1 LSESTPDPKAPPKA
15 TPAVAFCFLANSLLE
30 RETWARERLEP
41 FAGQGFEV
49 RLPLVRPFSLVVAA
63 DGRLE
68 PVAAAAAAIVTPG
81 GISGDSALADELRYL
96 RRHLRPDVEEEL
108 SRFVGDVAAHR
119 LVGTARSFMQ
129 WQLDALAR
137 LGEAV
142 ADYAVNERRAL
153 VRRAELAE
161 LAERI
166 EALNRAIARL
176 EERL

>member
-1 LSESTPDPKAPPKA
+1 MSESNAPSKA
-15 TPAVAFCFLANSLLE
+15 TPAVAFCFLANAVLS

-49 RLPLVRPFSLVVAA
+49 RLPLVAPFTVAVNA
-63 DGRLE
+63 DSRLE
-68 PVAAAAAAIVTPG
+68 ARDAPVAAVVAPNGVT
-81 GISGDSALADELRYL
+81 GDSALADELRYL
-96 RRHLRPDVEEEL
+96 RRYLRPDIEEEL

-119 LVGTARSFMQ
+119 LAGAARSFMQ
-129 WQLDALAR
+129 WQRDVVTRLA
-137 LGEAV
+137 ESA

-161 LAERI
+161 LAARI
-166 EALNRAIARL
+166 DELQQAIRRL